1 MLDPQFFPWCDSAS
15 PTSPLPWW
23 ELQPRLPLPWWEGLG
38 EGEKY
43 PPGSVKLWESP
54 GRAGGLPMINYI
66 LAGRFSEPKSCRANG
81 VRMMGFSKKRFSMSR
96 FSPDTAVADADEV
109 CL

>member
-1 MLDPQFFPWCDSAS
+1 MLDPQFFTWCDSAS

-43 PPGSVKLWESP
+43 PPGIVKLWESP
-54 GRAGGLPMINYI
+54 GRAGGLPMINQI
-66 LAGRFSEPKSCRANG
+66 
-81 VRMMGFSKKRFSMSR
+81 
-96 FSPDTAVADADEV
+96 
-109 CL
+109 

>member
-23 ELQPRLPLPWWEGLG
+23 EGLG

-43 PPGSVKLWESP
+43 TPGIVKLWESP
-54 GRAGGLPMINYI
+54 GRAGGLPMINY
-66 LAGRFSEPKSCRANG
+66 GPG
-81 VRMMGFSKKRFSMSR
+81 
-96 FSPDTAVADADEV
+96 PQ
-109 CL
+109 